1 MDKVEAFR
9 ALHVPGDPL
18 VLFNIWDAGSAK
30 AVADGGAKAIATGS
44 YGVAEAQ
51 GFKDGETLPLD
62 IVLENLRRIV
72 SITALPVTI
81 DMELKVGLQ
90 LARMF
95 GFVDD
100 PARPDCAFGHLT
112 SGGTLANFQALRLAL
127 ACKAF
132 PVARPEDLRG
142 KSVGLV
148 RGYAY
153 PDLRALID
161 EGLLDRRNA
170 LNEAQLLEMLAK
182 SRFDQIVVNKAIA
195 QYSLA
200 KIPEYRD
207 LEIGDVMSSF
217 DISMRV
223 QPRHEAWVGKLDAA
237 ILTLKQRGVIDA
249 IYARYGIHL

>member
-1 MDKVEAFR
+1 MKGLIKAVVLLCGFSLLAGVHAASFDVGFYNYPPMMIEQDKTGIYQDIFDE
-9 ALHVPGDPL
+9 LGKLTGDTFNVQYYPYPRL
-18 VLFNIWDAGSAK
+18 GLLFN
-30 AVADGGAKAIATGS
+30 GG
-44 YGVAEAQ
+44 Q
-51 GFKDGETLPLD
+51 LD
-62 IVLENLRRIV
+62 IEPGVYPGWVQGQSTPGVFSVPFGKVVDVIV
-72 SITALPVTI
+72 FAP
-81 DMELKVGLQ
+81 G
-90 LARMF
+90 
-95 GFVDD
+95 
-100 PARPDCAFGHLT
+100 
-112 SGGTLANFQALRLAL
+112 
-127 ACKAF
+127 KAF

-153 PDLRALID
+153 PDLRTLID

-200 KIPEYRD
+200 NIPEYRD

-223 QPRHEAWVGKLDAA
+223 QPRHEDWLDKLDAA
-237 ILTLKQRGVIDA
+237 ILTLKRRGVIDA

>member
-1 MDKVEAFR
+1 MKGLIKAVVLLCGFFPLAGVHAASFDVGFYNYPPMMIEQDKTGIYQDIFDE
-9 ALHVPGDPL
+9 LGKLTGDTFNVQYYPYPRL
-18 VLFNIWDAGSAK
+18 GLLFN
-30 AVADGGAKAIATGS
+30 GG
-44 YGVAEAQ
+44 Q
-51 GFKDGETLPLD
+51 LD
-62 IVLENLRRIV
+62 IEPGVYPGWV
-72 SITALPVTI
+72 QGQSIPGVFSVPFG
-81 DMELKVGLQ
+81 KV
-90 LARMF
+90 
-95 GFVDD
+95 VDVMVFA
-100 PARPDCAFGHLT
+100 PG
-112 SGGTLANFQALRLAL
+112 
-127 ACKAF
+127 KAF

-170 LNEAQLLEMLAK
+170 LNETQLLEMLAK